1 MSKLL
6 MKLDDLIEGKVIK
19 RPSKIIKS
27 PYVADIILLTLDSD
41 KQNEE
46 ILGHTASLGCCGL
59 ADVGATILMSK
70 IQTKATKEIKEK
82 PKCEYRVYLSCFIDK
97 ERNQQTI
104 VGIHPKLAEDLTEQ
118 ALTGNYLSKLQN
130 VKTYKRETVIYV
142 EDKVDSRFDFSG
154 IDENGLPFIMEVKNV
169 PLADYEDITAIERK
183 KRNYSERDFGSKVAY
198 FPDGYRK
205 KATDTVSPR
214 ALKHIRELTLIKKE
228 SKTRCIMCYVI
239 QRTDVDRFTISVLDP
254 QYREAVCFAIENG
267 VEIITMVVEW
277 TRDGTAYFV
286 KDDLILVDL

>member
-70 IQTKATKEIKEK
+70 IQSKQSNEK
-82 PKCEYRVYLSCFIDK
+82 PKCSYRVYLSCFIDK